1 MKPFNL
7 EEAKAGKSICT
18 RNGKKARII
27 CFDRIDNCGGNF
39 NIVALVSMTRI
50 SGEIYRE
57 EIYSYDNNGY
67 NTCGSRETYM
77 DLMMEN

>member
-7 EEAKAGKSICT
+7 EEAKAGNYICQS
-18 RNGKKARII
+18 NGKKARII

-67 NTCGSRETYM
+67 KTWWRRETYI